1 MVGTDTE
8 GQEGHRRDKGHEVFI
23 HGDLNGVLAP
33 KEVLCVFYCTLF
45 KMIFFFTLC
54 PLVFC
59 LHTSL
64 YKGIGSP
71 ETGVINI
78 FELLCGC

>member
-45 KMIFFFTLC
+45 KMIFF
-54 PLVFC
+54 
-59 LHTSL
+59 
-64 YKGIGSP
+64 
-71 ETGVINI
+71 
-78 FELLCGC
+78 LLCVHWCFACTLLCIKVLDPLKLEL